1 MILLQLHEKLPK
13 NSMSTIL
20 WSFGIWSKLERWE
33 MSISGCLI
41 SWLQIKKIILKC
53 LLLLFYAT
61 TMNHFSIGLW
71 HAMKIGFYMVMT
83 SSAVGPRRS
92 SKALLKVKF
101 ATTTTMKRSLFSG
114 LLLVWFITA
123 FWNLGEITTSEK
135 YAQQTDERHWKLQ
148 YLQLALGL
156 KGHSSAPRQRP
167 TAHPTTSTSKVLHFC
182 FIHYIH
188 LTNYHFFK
196 HLDNFLQGKC
206 FHNQQEA
213 KKCFPRVLQSQNMD
227 FHATQINQLISHR
240 QKCVDC
246 NGSYFD

>member
-61 TMNHFSIGLW
+61 TMSHFWIGLW

-101 ATTTTMKRSLFSG
+101 ATTTTMKRSWSLFSG

-148 YLQLALGL
+148 HLQLALGL
-156 KGHSSAPRQRP
+156 KGPSSAPRQRP
-167 TAHPTTSTSKVLHFC
+167 TAHPTTSTSKVEQIGLQNYASSTIFAWQTTTSSSILTTFC
-182 FIHYIH
+182 KENAS
-188 LTNYHFFK
+188 TTS
-196 HLDNFLQGKC
+196 
-206 FHNQQEA
+206 
-213 KKCFPRVLQSQNMD
+213 R
-227 FHATQINQLISHR
+227 R
-240 QKCVDC
+240 QK
-246 NGSYFD
+246 NAFQGFFNSKTWIFMLHK